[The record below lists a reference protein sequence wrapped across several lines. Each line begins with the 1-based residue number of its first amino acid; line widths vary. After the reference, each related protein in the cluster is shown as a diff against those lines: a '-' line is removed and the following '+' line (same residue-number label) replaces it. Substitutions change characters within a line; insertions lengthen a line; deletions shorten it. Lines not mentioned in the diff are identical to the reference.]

1 MYSKLAKIGAVALMV
16 LPLVSSAALGQV
28 STIDTAFNFIF
39 TLLNNYIMPLIIA
52 LAGLYFVWGLLQ
64 YVAGG
69 DKGKDEAKGVILWGI
84 IILVVMLSFWGLVN
98 IVKDSLFSD
107 TITSIG
113 TDDIPQLP
121 TGSSI

>member
-1 MYSKLAKIGAVALMV
+1 MYSKLAKVGVVTLMA
-16 LPLVSSAALGQV
+16 LPLVSSAALGTI
-28 STIDTAFNFIF
+28 STIDGAFTFVF
-39 TLLNNYIMPLIIA
+39 TLLNSYIMPLIIA

-98 IVKDSLFSD
+98 IVKNSIFDD
-107 TITSIG
+107 TTTSIG
-113 TDDIPQLP
+113 NGDIPTLP
-121 TGSSI
+121 VQR